1 MPKTNKND
9 IEEIVEA
16 PGFEGRYAEV
26 LDYTVGFE
34 TYSEETDLS
43 PLFVGLPDDACQCQH
58 LGYVIKGSVTFKTT
72 DGDETF
78 SSGDAY
84 VVGAGHTPVLHP
96 GTEIVEFSPTVELN
110 ETMAVVTKN
119 LEAAN

>member
-1 MPKTNKND
+1 MPKANKND
-9 IEEIVEA
+9 IKETVEA
-16 PGFEGRYAEV
+16 PGFEGRYAEA
-26 LDYTVGFE
+26 LDYTIGFE
-34 TYSEETDLS
+34 TYSDESDLS

-58 LGYVIKGSVTFKTT
+58 LGYVLTGSVTFKTAT
-72 DGDETF
+72 GDETF

-84 VVGAGHTPVLHP
+84 VVGPGHTPVLHP

-119 LEAAN
+119 LEATD

>member
-1 MPKTNKND
+1 MPKANKND
-9 IEEIVEA
+9 IEETVEA

-58 LGYVIKGSVTFKTT
+58 LGYVLKGSVTFKTT
-72 DGDETF
+72 NGDETF

-84 VVGAGHTPVLHP
+84 VVGAGHTPLLHP

-119 LEAAN
+119 LEGAG